1 MIPSVRGKRRA
12 QVAALLILS
21 AASTGALAGLSAG
34 VLWQLTALPRIGIE
48 ALVVLGGAA
57 AVADAVHLRWDRL
70 RPLSVPRQVPR
81 AWGLL
86 FDARTTATLYG
97 ATLGVGPLTH
107 LTTWMWWPAT
117 LAAAS
122 HGLGPS
128 LAVGSMFGAA
138 RMVTVV
144 LTSHHAEHAMS
155 RRIAALREREH
166 TVAPLLSL
174 GTLACLVIGLA

>member
-1 MIPSVRGKRRA
+1 MPSVRGRRRA

-34 VLWQLTALPRIGIE
+34 VLWQLSGLPEIGIG

-57 AVADAVHLRWDRL
+57 AAADAIHLRRSRL
-70 RPLSVPRQVPR
+70 RPLSLPRQVPR

-97 ATLGVGPLTH
+97 SRLGVGPLTH
-107 LTTWMWWPAT
+107 LATWMWWPAT
-117 LAAAS
+117 LAAGS
-122 HGLGPS
+122 QGLGPS
-128 LAVGSMFGAA
+128 LVVGSIFGAA

-144 LTSHHAEHAMS
+144 LISHHVEHAMS

-174 GTLACLVIGLA
+174 GSVACLVVGLA